1 VPQVNDVPRASAVCL
16 VFGCLVAMGPAH
28 AAAQTVANMYDRAV
42 VVREQAR
49 LASRVNDVWNKAFK
63 PNLTPEEQ
71 RALSGVTFAT
81 PLDGDPVLGY
91 YSKSSSRVVTM
102 PAVSLLFFEDLCVAY
117 AWLQRRGYRLETI
130 EEYVTMLKYK
140 EPAAFGGRYPPPLKA
155 LGIPGDALT
164 DPGVNDLS
172 LRLRNTGYA
181 FILGHELGHIRFQ
194 HAGYDGVPVAVAQAS
209 ETQAD
214 QFGLELMRRVSEIPM
229 GALIFFQAGMFYFDN
244 RADFPSEA
252 AWQAYLAKEA
262 THPLTAPRLQAL
274 SNRVSALA
282 DDFARGQPNRA
293 AAIETIRLI
302 GDRFA
307 EFAKF
312 LEDPTLQRVMRA
324 KAERSAPATLLPRRE
339 RETINDF
346 PIR

>member
-1 VPQVNDVPRASAVCL
+1 MAITPRFVHVCVAL
-16 VFGCLVAMGPAH
+16 GCLVALESAR
-28 AAAQTVANMYDRAV
+28 ADAQTIANMYDRAV
-42 VVREQAR
+42 VAREQPR
-49 LASRVNDVWNKAFK
+49 LASRVNEVWIKAFK
-63 PNLTPEEQ
+63 PNLTPDEQ
-71 RALSGVTFAT
+71 RALSGVTFQT
-81 PLDGDPVLGY
+81 PLEGDPVIGY
-91 YSKSSSRVVTM
+91 FSRGRAVTM

-140 EPAAFGGRYPPPLKA
+140 EAAAFGGRYPTPLKA

-194 HAGYDGVPVAVAQAS
+194 HPGNDAVPVAVSQAN

-229 GALIFFQAGMFYFDN
+229 GALIFFQAGIFYFDN

-252 AWQAYLAKEA
+252 AWQAYLSKEA
-262 THPLTAPRLQAL
+262 NHPLTAPRLRAL
-274 SNRVSALA
+274 SSRVSALA

-293 AAIETIRLI
+293 ATTETIRSI
-302 GDRFA
+302 GDQFA
-307 EFAKF
+307 EFAMF
-312 LEDPTLQRVMRA
+312 LDDPTLQRVMRA
-324 KAERSAPATLLPRRE
+324 KAERSSPATLLPRRE
-339 RETINDF
+339 RETLNDF
-346 PIR
+346 PVR